1 MKGGVGGGGWGGMV
15 GRVVMWKCKGL
26 VGGDLCCLFF
36 SFKALTVEAALVL
49 VSYLNLPVG
58 TGDEA

>member
-1 MKGGVGGGGWGGMV
+1 MV
-15 GRVVMWKCKGL
+15 GRVVMWKRKGL

-49 VSYLNLPVG
+49 ISYPNLSVG